1 MITTLFFL
9 QLIAFQIWYVTFSQV
24 KYTHPPAYVH
34 YILRHRQT
42 FRMAGLVLMLITTS
56 VLVTQFGWM
65 SGICAGIVGLMGAAC
80 LVVLLNPLRYLNE
93 RKVVMLFVLFL
104 ALEFLI

>member
-9 QLIAFQIWYVTFSQV
+9 QLIAFQIWYVTSSQV
-24 KYTHPPAYVH
+24 KYTNPPTYVH

-42 FRMAGLVLMLITTS
+42 FRMAGLVLMLISTS

-80 LVVLLNPLRYLNE
+80 LVVLLNPFRYLNE
-93 RKVVMLFVLFL
+93 RKVVVLFVLFL